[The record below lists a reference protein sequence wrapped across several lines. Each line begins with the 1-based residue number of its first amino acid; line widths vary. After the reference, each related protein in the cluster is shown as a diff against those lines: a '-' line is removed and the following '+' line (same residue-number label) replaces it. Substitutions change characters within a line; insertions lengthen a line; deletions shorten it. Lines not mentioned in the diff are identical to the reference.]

1 MEQLGGRIRKLRESR
16 NMTQTELSEILGMKT
31 YTTVSKWEKNENFP
45 KGKDLK
51 KLAEIF
57 NVTSDYLLGLSD
69 TELGKIT
76 TQNKHHEILTLC
88 NQLNEEKL
96 KQLIL
101 SHYSSVKSFAEE
113 NGMPYSTVRSILER
127 GIMNA
132 NVENAIKICSA
143 LGIRPEIFSY
153 FLETSKGEPEIL
165 TIYNQ
170 LEEPKQEKVLD
181 YAKEQLEEQNSSKIV
196 SIFDKPQDDEDYIT
210 DYVEGLVAA
219 GHGTFQED
227 NLHMEVRLRAEDV
240 PEDYDTIAKVAGDSM
255 EPLIEDNDL
264 LFIKVTSQV
273 DINSIGIFQVNDKNF
288 VKKLKRDYD
297 GSWYLQSLNSGY
309 EEIHLTENDDI
320 RTIGVVVDIYR
331 EG

>member
-1 MEQLGGRIRKLRESR
+1 MEQLGDRIRKLRESR

-69 TELGKIT
+69 NKLGKIT
-76 TQNKHHEILTLC
+76 TQNE
-88 NQLNEEKL
+88 Q
-96 KQLIL
+96 
-101 SHYSSVKSFAEE
+101 
-113 NGMPYSTVRSILER
+113 
-127 GIMNA
+127 
-132 NVENAIKICSA
+132 
-143 LGIRPEIFSY
+143 
-153 FLETSKGEPEIL
+153 PEIL

-170 LEEPKQEKVLD
+170 LEEPKQEKVLG

-196 SIFDKPQDDEDYIT
+196 SIFDKPQDDDYIT

-227 NLHMEVRLRAEDV
+227 NLHMEVKLRAEDV

-255 EPLIEDNDL
+255 EPMIEDNDL
-264 LFIKVTSQV
+264 LFIKVTNQV
-273 DINSIGIFQVNDKNF
+273 DINDIGIFQINGKNF
-288 VKKLKRDYD
+288 VKKLKRDYN
-297 GSWYLQSLNSGY
+297 GGWYLQSLNNSY

-320 RTIGVVVDIYR
+320 RTIGEVVSVYR
-331 EG
+331 EK

>member
-76 TQNKHHEILTLC
+76 TQNNH
-88 NQLNEEKL
+88 
-96 KQLIL
+96 
-101 SHYSSVKSFAEE
+101 
-113 NGMPYSTVRSILER
+113 
-127 GIMNA
+127 
-132 NVENAIKICSA
+132 
-143 LGIRPEIFSY
+143 
-153 FLETSKGEPEIL
+153 PEIL

-181 YAKEQLEEQNSSKIV
+181 YATVLLNEQNNMKTLTV
-196 SIFDKPQDDEDYIT
+196 LEKYKNDEDYIT

-227 NLHMEVRLRAEDV
+227 NLHMEVKLRAEDV

-255 EPLIEDNDL
+255 EPMIEDNDL
-264 LFIKVTSQV
+264 LFIRVTNQV
-273 DINSIGIFQVNDKNF
+273 DINDIGIFQINGKNF
-288 VKKLKRDYD
+288 VKKLKRDYN
-297 GSWYLQSLNSGY
+297 GGWYLQSLNNSY

-320 RTIGVVVDIYR
+320 RTIGEVVDIYKV
-331 EG
+331 

>member
-1 MEQLGGRIRKLRESR
+1 MEQLGDRIRKLRESR

-45 KGKDLK
+45 KCKDLK

-69 TELGKIT
+69 TKLGKIT
-76 TQNKHHEILTLC
+76 TQNDH
-88 NQLNEEKL
+88 
-96 KQLIL
+96 
-101 SHYSSVKSFAEE
+101 
-113 NGMPYSTVRSILER
+113 
-127 GIMNA
+127 
-132 NVENAIKICSA
+132 
-143 LGIRPEIFSY
+143 
-153 FLETSKGEPEIL
+153 PEIL

-181 YAKEQLEEQNSSKIV
+181 YAKEQLDEQENSKIV
-196 SIFDKPQDDEDYIT
+196 SIFDKPQDDDYIT

-227 NLHMEVRLRAEDV
+227 NLHMEVKLRAEDV

-255 EPLIEDNDL
+255 EPMIEDNDL
-264 LFIKVTSQV
+264 LFIRVTSQV
-273 DINSIGIFQVNDKNF
+273 DINDIGIFQINGKNF

-309 EEIHLTENDDI
+309 EEIHLSENDDI
-320 RTIGVVVDIYR
+320 RTIGEVVDIYKV
-331 EG
+331 

>member
-1 MEQLGGRIRKLRESR
+1 MEQLGDRVRKLREGR

-57 NVTSDYLLGLSD
+57 NVTSDYLLGLTD
-69 TELGKIT
+69 DKLKKIT
-76 TQNKHHEILTLC
+76 TQNEKTEI
-88 NQLNEEKL
+88 
-96 KQLIL
+96 I
-101 SHYSSVKSFAEE
+101 
-113 NGMPYSTVRSILER
+113 SI
-127 GIMNA
+127 
-132 NVENAIKICSA
+132 
-143 LGIRPEIFSY
+143 Y
-153 FLETSKGEPEIL
+153 D
-165 TIYNQ
+165 Q
-170 LEEPKQEKVLD
+170 LEDPNKEKVLD
-181 YAKEQLEEQNSSKIV
+181 YATVLLNEQNNMKTSTVLEKY
-196 SIFDKPQDDEDYIT
+196 KNDEDYIT

-255 EPLIEDNDL
+255 EPMIEDNDL

-273 DINSIGIFQVNDKNF
+273 DINSIGIFQVNGKNF

-309 EEIHLTENDDI
+309 EEIYLSESDDI
-320 RTIGVVVDIYR
+320 RTIGEVVSVYR
-331 EG
+331 N

>member
-1 MEQLGGRIRKLRESR
+1 MEQLGDRIRKLRESR

-69 TELGKIT
+69 TKLGKIT
-76 TQNKHHEILTLC
+76 TQNE
-88 NQLNEEKL
+88 
-96 KQLIL
+96 
-101 SHYSSVKSFAEE
+101 Y
-113 NGMPYSTVRSILER
+113 
-127 GIMNA
+127 
-132 NVENAIKICSA
+132 
-143 LGIRPEIFSY
+143 
-153 FLETSKGEPEIL
+153 PEIL

-196 SIFDKPQDDEDYIT
+196 SIFDKSQDDDYIT

-227 NLHMEVRLRAEDV
+227 NLHMEVKLRAEDV

-255 EPLIEDNDL
+255 EPMIEDNDL

-273 DINSIGIFQVNDKNF
+273 DINSIGIFQVNGKNF

-297 GSWYLQSLNSGY
+297 GSWYLQSLNNSY

-320 RTIGVVVDIYR
+320 RTIGEVVDIYKV
-331 EG
+331 

>member
-1 MEQLGGRIRKLRESR
+1 M
-16 NMTQTELSEILGMKT
+16 
-31 YTTVSKWEKNENFP
+31 
-45 KGKDLK
+45 
-51 KLAEIF
+51 
-57 NVTSDYLLGLSD
+57 
-69 TELGKIT
+69 
-76 TQNKHHEILTLC
+76 
-88 NQLNEEKL
+88 NEEKL

-101 SHYSSVKSFAEE
+101 SRYSSVKSFAEE

-143 LGIRPEIFSY
+143 LGIRPEIFSPL
-153 FLETSKGEPEIL
+153 LEISKSESDIL
-165 TIYNQ
+165 PIYNR
-170 LEEPKQEKVLD
+170 LEEPRQEKVLD
-181 YAKEQLEEQNSSKIV
+181 FAKGQLDEQENSKVV
-196 SIFDKPQDDEDYIT
+196 SIFNKSQDDEDYIT

-240 PEDYDTIAKVAGDSM
+240 PEKYDTIAKVAGDSM

-273 DINSIGIFQVNDKNF
+273 DINDIGIFQINGKNF

-320 RTIGVVVDIYR
+320 RTIGEVISIYK
-331 EG
+331 EN

>member
-76 TQNKHHEILTLC
+76 TQNEHHEILTLC
-88 NQLNEEKL
+88 NQLNEDKL

-101 SHYSSVKSFAEE
+101 SRYSSIKSFAEE

-132 NVENAIKICSA
+132 NVENAIKICSV
-143 LGIRPEIFSY
+143 LGIRPEIFSP
-153 FLETSKGEPEIL
+153 LLGTPDSHPEIL

-170 LEEPKQEKVLD
+170 LEEPKQERVLD
-181 YAKEQLEEQNSSKIV
+181 YAKEQLEEQNNSKIV
-196 SIFDKPQDDEDYIT
+196 SIFDKPQDEDYIT

-227 NLHMEVRLRAEDV
+227 NLHMEVKLRAEDV

-255 EPLIEDNDL
+255 EPMIEDNDL
-264 LFIKVTSQV
+264 LFIRVTNQV
-273 DINSIGIFQVNDKNF
+273 DINDIGIFQINGKNF
-288 VKKLKRDYD
+288 VKKLKRDYN
-297 GSWYLQSLNSGY
+297 GGWYLQSLNNSY

-320 RTIGVVVDIYR
+320 RTIGEVVSVYR
-331 EG
+331 DK

>member
-76 TQNKHHEILTLC
+76 TQNEH
-88 NQLNEEKL
+88 
-96 KQLIL
+96 
-101 SHYSSVKSFAEE
+101 
-113 NGMPYSTVRSILER
+113 
-127 GIMNA
+127 
-132 NVENAIKICSA
+132 
-143 LGIRPEIFSY
+143 
-153 FLETSKGEPEIL
+153 PEIL

-170 LEEPKQEKVLD
+170 LEKPKQEKVLN
-181 YAKEQLEEQNSSKIV
+181 YAREQLEETNNSKII
-196 SIFDKPQDDEDYIT
+196 SIFHKTKNDEDYII

-255 EPLIEDNDL
+255 EPMIEDNDL
-264 LFIKVTSQV
+264 LFIRGTNQV
-273 DINSIGIFQVNDKNF
+273 DINDIGIFQINGKNF
-288 VKKLKRDYD
+288 VKKLKRDYN
-297 GSWYLQSLNSGY
+297 GGWYLQSLNNSY
-309 EEIHLTENDDI
+309 EEIHLTEEDDI
-320 RTIGVVVDIYR
+320 RTIGEVVSVYR
-331 EG
+331 N

>member
-1 MEQLGGRIRKLRESR
+1 MEQLGDRIRKLRESR

-69 TELGKIT
+69 TKLGKIT
-76 TQNKHHEILTLC
+76 TQNEH
-88 NQLNEEKL
+88 
-96 KQLIL
+96 
-101 SHYSSVKSFAEE
+101 
-113 NGMPYSTVRSILER
+113 
-127 GIMNA
+127 
-132 NVENAIKICSA
+132 
-143 LGIRPEIFSY
+143 
-153 FLETSKGEPEIL
+153 PEIL

-196 SIFDKPQDDEDYIT
+196 SIFDKPQDDDYIT

-227 NLHMEVRLRAEDV
+227 NLHMEVRLRTEDV

-255 EPLIEDNDL
+255 EPMIEDNDL
-264 LFIKVTSQV
+264 LFIKVTNQV
-273 DINSIGIFQVNDKNF
+273 DINDIGIFQINGKNF
-288 VKKLKRDYD
+288 VKKLKRDYN
-297 GSWYLQSLNSGY
+297 GGWYLQSLNNSY
-309 EEIHLTENDDI
+309 EEIHLTEEDDI
-320 RTIGVVVDIYR
+320 RTIGEVVSVYR
-331 EG
+331 EK

>member
-76 TQNKHHEILTLC
+76 TQNKH
-88 NQLNEEKL
+88 
-96 KQLIL
+96 
-101 SHYSSVKSFAEE
+101 
-113 NGMPYSTVRSILER
+113 
-127 GIMNA
+127 
-132 NVENAIKICSA
+132 
-143 LGIRPEIFSY
+143 
-153 FLETSKGEPEIL
+153 PEIL

-181 YAKEQLEEQNSSKIV
+181 YAKEQLEEQNNSKIV
-196 SIFDKPQDDEDYIT
+196 SIFDKSQDDDYIT

-255 EPLIEDNDL
+255 EPMIEDNDL

-273 DINSIGIFQVNDKNF
+273 DINSIGIFQVNGKNF

-297 GSWYLQSLNSGY
+297 GSWYLQSLNTGY

-320 RTIGVVVDIYR
+320 RTIGEVVDIYKV
-331 EG
+331 

>member
-1 MEQLGGRIRKLRESR
+1 MRTNEEIISLIQEEAKKKGMSMSELARRVGIAKSTMSRYFNKTRE
-16 NMTQTELSEILGMKT
+16 
-31 YTTVSKWEKNENFP
+31 FP
-45 KGKDLK
+45 LNKADDF
-51 KLAEIF
+51 ARIF
-57 NVTSDYLLGLSD
+57 NITPEFLLGIQKES
-69 TELGKIT
+69 K
-76 TQNKHHEILTLC
+76 
-88 NQLNEEKL
+88 
-96 KQLIL
+96 
-101 SHYSSVKSFAEE
+101 
-113 NGMPYSTVRSILER
+113 ER
-127 GIMNA
+127 
-132 NVENAIKICSA
+132 
-143 LGIRPEIFSY
+143 
-153 FLETSKGEPEIL
+153 PEIL

-170 LEEPKQEKVLD
+170 LEEPRQEKVLD
-181 YAKEQLEEQNSSKIV
+181 FANAQLDEQESSKV
-196 SIFDKPQDDEDYIT
+196 ASIFEKVSNEDYII

-273 DINSIGIFQVNDKNF
+273 DINSIGIFQVNGKNF

-320 RTIGVVVDIYR
+320 RTIGEVVDIYKV
-331 EG
+331 